1 LNRENN
7 DSLWLWILGMTDL
20 IVHQRS
26 GSYSF
31 DQDVMECSNEVLRL
45 NPNINN
51 NNRSDDFEDN
61 PDSAPTEN
69 PQTGA
74 ADKDLFK
81 YVSLKSR
88 NRELGSIML
97 E

>member
-1 LNRENN
+1 
-7 DSLWLWILGMTDL
+7 MTDL

-45 NPNINN
+45 NPNINNN

>member
-1 LNRENN
+1 MNRENN

-51 NNRSDDFEDN
+51 NRSDDFEDN
-61 PDSAPTEN
+61 PDSASTEN

>member
-1 LNRENN
+1 
-7 DSLWLWILGMTDL
+7 MTDL

-51 NNRSDDFEDN
+51 NRSDDFEDN
-61 PDSAPTEN
+61 PDSASTEN